1 MENTNFEEERR
12 FVETYL
18 KKDRQKRL
26 LYELTTP
33 KKRYEGLD
41 RFCHNS
47 SKLID
52 MNKVVLQG
60 DDLERQ
66 PEFFKFIKKHPED
79 CVILSPDSFI
89 DGLTMALPQALKAA
103 VESFDAVIILGDKYC
118 LVYGEVEKGGRE
130 KYLLVSEQ

>member
-1 MENTNFEEERR
+1 MDYSAETY
-12 FVETYL
+12 FVESYI
-18 KKDRQKRL
+18 KKDRQKRM

-52 MNKVVLQG
+52 HNKVILEG

-66 PEFFKFIKKHPED
+66 PEFFNFIKKHREN
-79 CVILSPDSFI
+79 CLILSPDSFI
-89 DGLTMALPQALKAA
+89 DGSVMTLPLALKAA
-103 VESFDAVIILGDKYC
+103 ADSFDAVIVLGYDYC

-130 KYLLVSEQ
+130 KYLMVLNK

>member
-1 MENTNFEEERR
+1 MDYSAETL
-12 FVETYL
+12 FVESYI
-18 KKDRQKRL
+18 KKDRQKRM

-52 MNKVVLQG
+52 HNKVLLEG

-66 PEFFKFIKKHPED
+66 PEFFKFIKEHREN
-79 CVILSPDSFI
+79 CLILSPDSFI
-89 DGLTMALPQALKAA
+89 DGLSMALPLALKAA
-103 VESFDAVIILGDKYC
+103 DESFDAVIVLGDGYC
-118 LVYGEVEKGGRE
+118 LVYGEAEKGGRE
-130 KYLLVSEQ
+130 KYLMVRNE